1 MKLILTDLDETLLH
15 SDKTISDYS
24 IQILKKCQAKGI
36 LVGFSTTRGK
46 VNIEEYIEQ
55 VQPDFVIC
63 NGGAGIYYQNELIKT
78 NSFSVEETREL
89 LSAVKKFCE
98 PNTEMTLDTLEN
110 IYWNRKDD
118 KSVKAYADNSIYHD
132 FVDFNLPAMKFCVK
146 TQDEQVAKQ
155 IAQTVCSCDYLPFSD
170 IPWYKFSSGKATKE
184 NAIKFISEKF
194 EIPTEKIIA
203 FGDDFN
209 DIGMLKLCGKGVA
222 MENAIVQV
230 KAVADFIT
238 HSNNED
244 GVAKFL
250 ENNLLIN

>member
-15 SDKTISDYS
+15 SDKTISDYT
-24 IQILKKCQAKGI
+24 IQVLKKCQAKGI

-46 VNIEEYIEQ
+46 VNIEEYIQQ

-63 NGGAGIYYQNELIKT
+63 NGGAGIYYQNELIHT
-78 NSFSVEETREL
+78 ASFSVEEPQL
-89 LSAVKKFCE
+89 LVSAVKKYC
-98 PNTEMTLDTLEN
+98 PHNIEMTLDTLEN

-118 KSVKAYADNSIYHD
+118 KSVKTYAFNSIYHD

-146 TQDEQVAKQ
+146 TQDEQVAMQ
-155 IAQTVCSCDYLPFSD
+155 IAQTVSSCDYLPFSD

-194 EIPTEKIIA
+194 EIPTEKIVA

-209 DIGMLKLCGKGVA
+209 DIGMLQLCGKGVA
-222 MENAIVQV
+222 MENAIEQV
-230 KAVADFIT
+230 KSVADFIT
-238 HSNNED
+238 LSNNED

-250 ENNLLIN
+250 EKFLLKG

>member
-15 SDKTISDYS
+15 SDKKISDYT
-24 IQILKKCQAKGI
+24 IQVLKKCQAKGI

-89 LSAVKKFCE
+89 LSAVKKYCS

-146 TQDEQVAKQ
+146 TQDETIAKQ

-170 IPWYKFSSGKATKE
+170 IPWYKFSSATATKE
-184 NAIKFISEKF
+184 HSIKILSEKLN
-194 EIPTEKIIA
+194 IPIEEMVA

-209 DIGMLKLCGKGVA
+209 DIGMLKLCGTGVA
-222 MENAIVQV
+222 MKNAIPQV
-230 KAVADFIT
+230 KEVADFET
-238 HSNNED
+238 LSNNED
-244 GVAKFL
+244 GVAKYIE
-250 ENNLLIN
+250 ENIL